1 MIRSSINKSESRC
14 TVIPFSFH
22 TVTRIITDGP
32 DGIEQS
38 DLPSRALFS
47 AFVRDSVTGEYGPFI
62 TPEWVL
68 SRVDKRGIKM

>member
-1 MIRSSINKSESRC
+1 MNPAARSSH
-14 TVIPFSFH
+14 FLF
-22 TVTRIITDGP
+22 VTRTITDGP

-47 AFVRDSVTGEYGPFI
+47 ALVRDNVTGEYGPFI

-68 SRVDKRGIKM
+68 SREDKRGKRGIKM